1 MFLGGKEKEGGEG
14 KGDTGDGSVDPE
26 DPHEWSVETVDSF
39 VRVNGTC

>member
-1 MFLGGKEKEGGEG
+1 MRE

-39 VRVNGTC
+39 VRVIGTC